1 VADGDDSGGVD
12 AVVAE
17 AVVRRDLVPATPG
30 TTYSNSA
37 VLARAKF
44 RAAKFGRYSSCS
56 ASR

>member
-1 VADGDDSGGVD
+1 MADGDDSGGVD
-12 AVVAE
+12 AVLAE

-30 TTYSNSA
+30 TYSNSA

-44 RAAKFGRYSSCS
+44 RAAKFGRYASCS